1 MEWLGSLWGS
11 APSSSGSNSN
21 LQVSG
26 QVSKEALLQFFAK
39 GKELFDS
46 SDFKSH
52 LRLGHEQGKDVQVL
66 VNQAQVGP
74 WVRQRVVNA
83 CYVTGSYR
91 CCICQQASAF
101 ESIGINGS
109 FGLGYLARVRVEYA
123 NDAEMLRMFYE

>member
-1 MEWLGSLWGS
+1 MEWLNSLWGS

-26 QVSKEALLQFFAK
+26 HVSKEALLEFFAK
-39 GKELFDS
+39 GKELFES

-74 WVRQRVVNA
+74 WVRQRVANA
-83 CYVTGSYR
+83 CYVTDSDR
-91 CCICQQASAF
+91 CCVYQQASAF

-109 FGLGYLARVRVEYA
+109 FGLSYLARVRVEYA